1 MTTTHDLVNAQFYP
15 SEDAVI
21 ADALR
26 HLLRARP
33 DLRIGLAVYRYQH
46 EAISLA
52 QAAALAGV
60 SWPQMTEIL
69 IERGVPL
76 RLGPAS
82 VEEAQ
87 AEVAALRRALA

>member
-1 MTTTHDLVNAQFYP
+1 MTTTQDLMNAQLYA

-26 HLLRARP
+26 HLLGARP
-33 DLRIGLAVYRYQH
+33 DLRISLAVYRYQH

-60 SWPQMTEIL
+60 SWPQMREIMVK
-69 IERGVPL
+69 RGVPL
-76 RLGPAS
+76 RLGPES
-82 VEEAQ
+82 LDEARS
-87 AEVAALRRALA
+87 EVDALRQAL